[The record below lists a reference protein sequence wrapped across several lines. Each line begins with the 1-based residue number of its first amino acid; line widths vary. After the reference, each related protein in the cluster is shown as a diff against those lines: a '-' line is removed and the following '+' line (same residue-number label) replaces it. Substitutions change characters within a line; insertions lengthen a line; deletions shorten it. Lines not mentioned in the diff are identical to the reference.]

1 METHP
6 CVSICYGYWYNI
18 VFSSLKKKQNK
29 MNTIDPIV
37 SRSFGEEISK
47 FSVLSG

>member
-1 METHP
+1 
-6 CVSICYGYWYNI
+6 
-18 VFSSLKKKQNK
+18 

-47 FSVLSG
+47 FSLLSG